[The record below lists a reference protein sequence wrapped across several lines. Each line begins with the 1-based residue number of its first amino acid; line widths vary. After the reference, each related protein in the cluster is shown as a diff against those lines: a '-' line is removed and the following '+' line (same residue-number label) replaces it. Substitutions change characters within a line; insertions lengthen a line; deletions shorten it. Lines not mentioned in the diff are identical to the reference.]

1 MIVKCLQT
9 DDSLLHVGVYWK
21 SLATQVMVN
30 IYGDT
35 EIPGREFGTLITMI
49 VSSET
54 SASLYTTM
62 WYHTPKAAIFI
73 LRQCLALGHDR
84 QFLHHF
90 HSLFTNKSAFNNE
103 QTGHH
108 AIKMKNNH
116 QQNATYYFIVLLIGS
131 TCFGHY
137 DAHHQELATIML
149 ITTLVVSFLVCCRL
163 DVRCGYAGVVSG
175 LEVAV

>member
-84 QFLHHF
+84 
-90 HSLFTNKSAFNNE
+90 
-103 QTGHH
+103 
-108 AIKMKNNH
+108 
-116 QQNATYYFIVLLIGS
+116 
-131 TCFGHY
+131 
-137 DAHHQELATIML
+137 
-149 ITTLVVSFLVCCRL
+149 
-163 DVRCGYAGVVSG
+163 
-175 LEVAV
+175 